1 MSADPAA
8 PTRLSMAPGV
18 MTLTKETAQSFNE
31 HYATSMQR
39 MFAAVSDL
47 YAEYWN
53 DFFHFAIFP
62 KGNESWDDAF
72 AFTHA
77 KYLKALDIP
86 NAYKVLELACGR
98 GGFSNIMAQHTKGTV
113 LGIDISGAQL
123 SHAKRHEAKPF
134 VQAIRR
140 HESGSAGRD
149 VRRCRLH
156 GCRLLS
162 ARQGKGGVRHL
173 ARREEGGRFL
183 LIDWCKQAGLNR
195 VQEEL
200 VLEPFMEYWA
210 VPSMETAAGY
220 RRHLKKAG
228 FRMLE
233 EEDLNDRTRPNWD
246 FGYESALKAIKEL
259 SFRDVPRL
267 LWKGMTLGPE
277 GIRLI
282 KEQFPAALYIKT
294 GFDAGFLRYVY
305 FVAEKV

>member
-1 MSADPAA
+1 
-8 PTRLSMAPGV
+8 
-18 MTLTKETAQSFNE
+18 
-31 HYATSMQR
+31 
-39 MFAAVSDL
+39 
-47 YAEYWN
+47 
-53 DFFHFAIFP
+53 
-62 KGNESWDDAF
+62 
-72 AFTHA
+72 
-77 KYLKALDIP
+77 
-86 NAYKVLELACGR
+86 LELACGR

-123 SHAKRHEAKPF
+123 SHAKRHEAKNLSLKQYDVMKVDQLGETFDAVAYMDAACYLPDKAKA
-134 VQAIRR
+134 VSAISR
-140 HESGSAGRD
+140 
-149 VRRCRLH
+149 VVK
-156 GCRLLS
+156 
-162 ARQGKGGVRHL
+162 KGGRL
-173 ARREEGGRFL
+173 L
-183 LIDWCKQAGLNR
+183 LIDWCKQEGLNR

-228 FRMLE
+228 FRILE

-246 FGYESALKAIKEL
+246 FGYESALKAVKEL
-259 SFRDVPRL
+259 SLRDVPRL